1 MTSNAGPFGDPFEPP
16 YDDPYAGVPSD
27 TGIPSAALHDK
38 QPPND
43 QAAEQA
49 VLGAMLLSKDLP
61 PLMHQILRADD
72 FYKPAHGR
80 IYDAIMKLSA
90 NEEPA
95 DAVTVADELD
105 KEGELQRIVG
115 APSLHPRI
123 AAVPSVANAPY
134 YAHIVAEKA
143 LLRRLVDA
151 GMRITSYGYAA
162 ADGMDVDAMVD
173 RAQAEIYEVTE
184 RRHTED
190 YKSLEDVLQP
200 TMDEI
205 EEIARNDGKAAGVPT
220 GFFHLDEL
228 TNGLHAGQMIIIAAR
243 PGVGKSTL
251 ALDIMRNCSLKHD
264 KTSVMFSLEMGRI
277 ELTMRLLSAEAQ
289 VRLADMRGGR
299 LDDAD
304 WGKLVKRMSEIA
316 DKPLYIDDSPNITM
330 MEIRAKTRRL
340 KQQHGLDLVV
350 VDYLQLMSSGKKVES
365 RQQEVAEFSRQL
377 KLLAKE
383 LEVPVIAVSQL
394 NRGPEQR
401 NDKRPQVS
409 DLRESGSLEQDADMV
424 LLLHRPEMFD
434 PNDVHAGE
442 AEIIVGKH
450 RGGPTG
456 TVEVVSQLH
465 FSRFV
470 NKARDFD

>member
-1 MTSNAGPFGDPFEPP
+1 MPVNPE
-16 YDDPYAGVPSD
+16 SD
-27 TGIPSAALHDK
+27 NTIRGH

-49 VLGAMLLSKDLP
+49 VLGAMMLSKDLP
-61 PLMHQILRADD
+61 PLMHSIVRSED
-72 FYKPAHGR
+72 FYKPAHSL
-80 IYDAIMKLSA
+80 IYDAIMKLSS

-95 DAVTVADELD
+95 DAVTVADQLE
-105 KEGELQRIVG
+105 KEGTLQRIGG
-115 APSLHPRI
+115 APYLHTLI
-123 AAVPSVANAPY
+123 ESVPSAANGTY

-143 LLRRLVDA
+143 LLRRLVEA
-151 GMRITSYGYAA
+151 GMRITSYGYAGA
-162 ADGMDVDAMVD
+162 EGMEVDAMVD
-173 RAQAEIYEVTE
+173 RAQAEIYDVTE
-184 RRHTED
+184 KRQTED
-190 YKSLEDVLQP
+190 YKSLEEVLTP
-200 TMDEI
+200 TMEEI
-205 EEIARNDGKAAGVPT
+205 EEIARNDGRSGVPT
-220 GFFHLDEL
+220 GIFQLDEI
-228 TNGLHAGQMIIIAAR
+228 TNGLHPGQMIIIAAR

-251 ALDIMRNCSLKHD
+251 ALDIMRNASIKNGL
-264 KTSVMFSLEMGRI
+264 TSIMFSLEMGRN

-289 VRLADMRGGR
+289 IRLADMRGGKM
-299 LDDAD
+299 DDAD
-304 WGKLVKRMSEIA
+304 WSKLVRRMSEIA
-316 DKPLYIDDSPNITM
+316 DAPLYIDDSPNITM
-330 MEIRAKTRRL
+330 MEIRAKARRL
-340 KQQHGLDLVV
+340 KQQKGLDLIV
-350 VDYLQLMSSGKKVES
+350 VDYLQLMTSGKKVES

-409 DLRESGSLEQDADMV
+409 DLRESGSLEQDADIV

-442 AEIIVGKH
+442 AEIIIGKH

-456 TVEVVSQLH
+456 KVEVVSQLH
-465 FSRFV
+465 YSRFV

>member
-1 MTSNAGPFGDPFEPP
+1 MPGQPESGNSIHGQ
-16 YDDPYAGVPSD
+16 
-27 TGIPSAALHDK
+27 

-49 VLGAMLLSKDLP
+49 VLGAMMLSKDLP
-61 PLMHQILRADD
+61 PLMHAIVRSED
-72 FYKPAHGR
+72 FYKPAHSL
-80 IYDAIMKLSA
+80 IYDAIMQLSS

-95 DAVTVADELD
+95 DAVTVADQLEKD
-105 KEGELQRIVG
+105 GSLQRIGG
-115 APSLHPRI
+115 APYLHTLI
-123 AAVPSVANAPY
+123 ESVPSAANGTY
-134 YAHIVAEKA
+134 YAQIVAEKA
-143 LLRRLVDA
+143 LLRRLVEA
-151 GMRITSYGYAA
+151 GMRITSYGYAGA
-162 ADGMDVDAMVD
+162 EGMEVDTMVD
-173 RAQAEIYEVTE
+173 RAQAEIYDVTE
-184 RRHTED
+184 RRQTED
-190 YKSLEDVLQP
+190 YHALEDVLTP
-200 TMDEI
+200 TMEEI
-205 EEIARNDGKAAGVPT
+205 EEIAHNDGKSGVPS
-220 GFFHLDEL
+220 GIADLDNI
-228 TNGLHAGQMIIIAAR
+228 TNGFHPGQMIIIAAR

-251 ALDIMRNCSLKHD
+251 ALDIMRNASINNGL
-264 KTSVMFSLEMGRI
+264 TSIMFSLEMGRN

-289 VRLADMRGGR
+289 IRLGAMRGGKMKSEEW
-299 LDDAD
+299 D
-304 WGKLVKRMSEIA
+304 KLVKRMAEIA
-316 DKPLYIDDSPNITM
+316 DSPLFIDDSPNVTM
-330 MEIRAKTRRL
+330 MEIRAKARRL
-340 KQQHGLDLVV
+340 KQQKDLHLIV

-442 AEIIVGKH
+442 AEIIIGKH

-465 FSRFV
+465 YSRFV
-470 NKARDFD
+470 NKARDFH